1 MTLTVAELLE
11 FFKNQGAC
19 DPGIKWMSGQVAADP
34 TITPEALW
42 NLAIKMRRTSAELA
56 YENERKR
63 EEPGW
68 KPDSETHTGHAWC
81 AWVAKRAG
89 LRCATGTFSGR
100 RKIAD
105 GPEADKLN
113 VHDVLFALLP
123 LVRPNPANVNE

>member
-1 MTLTVAELLE
+1 MLTVIELID
-11 FFKNQGAC
+11 FFKKQGAC
-19 DPGIKWMSGQVAADP
+19 DPGIKWLSDQHAANP
-34 TITPEALW
+34 SATPAELW
-42 NLAIKMRRTSAELA
+42 SLAIKLRRTPAELA

-68 KPDSETHTGHAWC
+68 KPDSEIHTGYAWC

-89 LRCATGTFSGR
+89 LRCATGTASGR

-113 VHDVLFALLP
+113 VQDVLAALMP
-123 LVRPNPANVNE
+123 LVRANPANTNE